1 MRSRLVM
8 MGDSVAGAAA
18 AATLAGF
25 VLRLQSSAGFA
36 DDYWLWISVTA
47 MVYGAPG
54 AFLIRRGRTILGW
67 LFVAV
72 SASAATSAFTGEY
85 ATAAA
90 GRGWP
95 GHLIMLWLSVWS
107 WLPAYV
113 IVAAVVPYWLPS
125 GERPTGVFRP
135 LMYLGCA
142 SVVAGSAA
150 WALLPWQHSDDPALA
165 DSGLASPLSVAGAE
179 ALLPVCLVM
188 VAVAALGGLASL
200 GVRLRRAESDERGQL
215 AWVGAG
221 MAGTVLLL
229 VAAQTVEARGAG
241 VLLAASALPLPIS
254 VVLAI
259 QRYRMWDME
268 TVLRRGLVWAL
279 MSAEIAL
286 CYAVV
291 VALLGDLL
299 GRSVGAPLVAAAVV
313 AISVAPVHRL
323 LQRGVRRLLYG
334 DAADPY
340 DALGRLGATLET
352 AAAPAEALERLA
364 GDVAR
369 ILRVPAVWVLVL
381 DGPESRH
388 GEELGADPV
397 RVPLVHAGEAVGE
410 LLLTRP
416 RAGEF
421 RPAEARLLHVL
432 ARQAGAAA
440 HAARLAADLD
450 RSRRALVTARAEER
464 RRLRRDL
471 HDQLGPSLSA
481 VHLQLETL
489 RDMVATDPAGAGA
502 LADRCATWLAGAV
515 GDVRRIVDGLGPS
528 ALDDLGLAEALRAQT
543 AGFSRPGLAVRLR
556 LPEEGLPPLPAA
568 TEAAVLR
575 IVGEALAN
583 TARHARAS
591 GCDVEV
597 ELAPDALHFSVRDDG
612 VGVTGTGAG
621 WRVGVG
627 LESMAEAAAQLDG
640 KCEILA
646 AAGGGTEVRVR
657 LPRVEV

>member
-1 MRSRLVM
+1 MHARTVLI
-8 MGDSVAGAAA
+8 GESVAGAAA
-18 AATLAGF
+18 AATLAAFG
-25 VLRLQSSAGFA
+25 LRLRSPAGFA

-47 MVYGAPG
+47 LVYGPPG
-54 AFLIRRGRTILGW
+54 AFLIRRGRAVLGR
-67 LFVAV
+67 LFLAV
-72 SASAATSAFTGEY
+72 SVSAATGALTAEY
-85 ATAAA
+85 AATAAVLH
-90 GRGWP
+90 WP
-95 GHLIMLWLSVWS
+95 GHLAVLWLSTWS

-125 GERPTGVFRP
+125 GERPSRVFRP
-135 LMYLGCA
+135 LMYAGCSA
-142 SVVAGSAA
+142 AATGSAA
-150 WALLPWQHSDDPALA
+150 WALLPWEHGDDPALA
-165 DSGLASPLSVAGAE
+165 ESGLANPLGVAGAE
-179 ALLPVCLVM
+179 ALLPVSLALI
-188 VAVAALGGLASL
+188 AVASLGGLASL
-200 GVRLRRAESDERGQL
+200 GVRLRRAEGDERGRL
-215 AWVGAG
+215 AWVLAG
-221 MAGTVLLL
+221 MAGTLLL
-229 VAAQTVEARGAG
+229 LAAAQAVPARGSG
-241 VLLAASALPLPIS
+241 VLLAASAVPLPVS
-254 VVLAI
+254 VVAAI
-259 QRYRMWDME
+259 QRYRLWDME

-286 CYAVV
+286 CYTVV

-299 GRSVGAPLVAAAVV
+299 GRSLGAPLVAAAVV

-388 GEELGADPV
+388 GDDVGADPV

-410 LLLTRP
+410 LVLTRP

-421 RPAEARLLHVL
+421 RPAEARLLNVL

-450 RSRRALVTARAEER
+450 RSRRALVAARAEER

-471 HDQLGPSLSA
+471 HDHLGPSLSA
-481 VHLQLETL
+481 VQLQLETI
-489 RDMVATDPAGAGA
+489 RDLAADDPDGAGE
-502 LADRCATWLAGAV
+502 LADRCAVWLAGAV

-528 ALDDLGLAEALRAQT
+528 ALDDLGLAEALRAQ
-543 AGFSRPGLAVRLR
+543 AAAFDRPGLAVRLN
-556 LPEEGLPPLPAA
+556 LPAQGLPPLPAA
-568 TEAAVLR
+568 TEAAALR

-583 TARHARAS
+583 TARHSRA
-591 GCDVEV
+591 GRCDIDVA
-597 ELAPDALHFSVRDDG
+597 LSPGALHFTVRDDG
-612 VGVTGTGAG
+612 VGMTGSAPG
-621 WRVGVG
+621 WRAGVG
-627 LESMAEAAAQLDG
+627 LESMTEAAAQLDG

-646 AAGGGTEVRVR
+646 PAGGGTEIRVR

>member
-8 MGDSVAGAAA
+8 MGELVAGAAA

-25 VLRLQSSAGFA
+25 ALRLRSSAGFA
-36 DDYWLWISVTA
+36 DDYWLWISITA

-72 SASAATSAFTGEY
+72 SASAATSVFTGEY
-85 ATAAA
+85 AAVAS
-90 GRGWP
+90 GQGWP
-95 GHLIMLWLSVWS
+95 SRLVMLWLSVCS

-135 LMYLGCA
+135 LMYVGCA
-142 SVVAGSAA
+142 SVVAGTVA
-150 WALLPWQHSDDPALA
+150 WALLPWEHSDDRALA
-165 DSGLASPLSVAGAE
+165 DSGLVNPLGVAGAE
-179 ALLPVCLVM
+179 ALLQVCLVM

-200 GVRLRRAESDERGQL
+200 GVRLLRADGDERGQL
-215 AWVGAG
+215 AWVAAG
-221 MAGTVLLL
+221 MASTLLLL
-229 VAAQTVEARGAG
+229 VAAQTVEARGSG
-241 VLLAASALPLPIS
+241 VLLAASAVPLPIS
-254 VVLAI
+254 VLLAI
-259 QRYRMWDME
+259 QRYRMWNME
-268 TVLRRGLVWAL
+268 KVLRRGLVWAL

-313 AISVAPVHRL
+313 AISVAPVHRF

-334 DAADPY
+334 EAADPY

-369 ILRVPAVWVLVL
+369 ILQVAAVWVLVL

-388 GEELGADPV
+388 GDDLGVDPV
-397 RVPLVHAGEAVGE
+397 RVSLVHAGETVGE
-410 LLLTRP
+410 MLLTRP

-450 RSRRALVTARAEER
+450 RSRRALVAARAEER

-471 HDQLGPSLSA
+471 HDHLGPSLSA
-481 VHLQLETL
+481 VHLQLETV
-489 RDMVATDPAGAGA
+489 RDTVATDPDGARA
-502 LADRCATWLAGAV
+502 LADRCATWVAGAV

-528 ALDDLGLAEALRAQT
+528 ALDDLGLAEALRAQ
-543 AGFSRPGLAVRLR
+543 AARFHRPGLEIRLR
-556 LPEEGLPPLPAA
+556 LPEQGLPPLPAA
-568 TEAAVLR
+568 TEAAALR

-583 TARHARAS
+583 TARHARAG
-591 GCDVEV
+591 GCDIDV
-597 ELAPDALHFSVRDDG
+597 ELTPDALCFSVRDDG
-612 VGVTGTGAG
+612 VGMGSSDHGR
-621 WRVGVG
+621 RVGVG

-640 KCEILA
+640 KCEILVP
-646 AAGGGTEVRVR
+646 AGGGTEIRVR
-657 LPRVEV
+657 LPRAEV

>member
-1 MRSRLVM
+1 M
-8 MGDSVAGAAA
+8 
-18 AATLAGF
+18 ATLAGF
-25 VLRLQSSAGFA
+25 VLRLQSPLGFA
-36 DDYWLWISVTA
+36 DDYWLWISITA
-47 MVYGAPG
+47 MVYGPPG
-54 AFLIRRGRTILGW
+54 AFLIRRDRTTLGR

-72 SASAATSAFTGEY
+72 SASAATSVFTGEY
-85 ATAAA
+85 AAIAA

-135 LMYLGCA
+135 LMYVGCA
-142 SVVAGSAA
+142 SVVVGSAA
-150 WALLPWQHSDDPALA
+150 WALLPWQDSDDQALA
-165 DSGLASPLSVAGAE
+165 GSGLANPVGVAGA
-179 ALLPVCLVM
+179 AAVLPVCLAM
-188 VAVAALGGLASL
+188 VAIASLGGLASL
-200 GVRLRRAESDERGQL
+200 GVRLRRAVGDERGQL
-215 AWVGAG
+215 AWVAAG

-229 VAAQTVEARGAG
+229 VVAQAVEARGAG

-313 AISVAPVHRL
+313 AIGVAPMHRF
-323 LQRGVRRLLYG
+323 LQRGVQRLLYG

-364 GDVAR
+364 GEVAR
-369 ILRVPAVWVLVL
+369 ILRVPAVWVVVL

-397 RVPLVHAGEAVGE
+397 RVPLMHAGEAVGE

-416 RAGEF
+416 RAGGF

-432 ARQAGAAA
+432 AGQAGAAA

-450 RSRRALVTARAEER
+450 RSRRALVAARAEER

-471 HDQLGPSLSA
+471 HDHLGPSLSA

-489 RDMVATDPAGAGA
+489 RDLVASDPAAASA
-502 LADRCATWLAGAV
+502 LAERCGTWLAGAV

-528 ALDDLGLAEALRAQT
+528 ALDDLGLAEALRAQA
-543 AGFSRPGLAVRLR
+543 AGFDRPGLTVRLR
-556 LPEEGLPPLPAA
+556 LPEHGLPPLPAA
-568 TEAAVLR
+568 IEAAVLR

-583 TARHARAS
+583 AARHARAS
-591 GCDVEV
+591 GCDIELD
-597 ELAPDALHFSVRDDG
+597 LAPDALHFSVRDDG
-612 VGVTGTGAG
+612 VGMAGSGTGW
-621 WRVGVG
+621 WRQGVG

-640 KCEILA
+640 KCEILT
-646 AAGGGTEVRVR
+646 AAGGGTEIRVR
-657 LPRVEV
+657 LPRAEV